1 MSETNILQKV
11 ASSTRQR
18 VDRLKKETPL
28 GNLKAR
34 VASAEKPLDF
44 ALALQGPG
52 LKLIAEIKRASP
64 SKGPL
69 NPDLDA
75 RELAWSY
82 ARGGASA
89 ISVVTEPTF
98 FKGNIHD
105 MATAKTAAGLPVLR
119 KDFLL
124 DEYQVY
130 ESRAHGAD
138 AVLLI
143 AALHEVPALRSLMVL
158 ARDLGMS
165 ILTEVHNKQ
174 EVEKALAA
182 GATLIGINNR
192 NLEDFSVDLNTTLRL
207 KALVPP
213 EIPVVSES
221 GILIPRDLALLRS
234 AGVKAVLIG
243 EALVTS
249 PDPESRVRELLGAPT
264 VIARRPSPK
273 AQGKLRPKQSAEGR

>member
-1 MSETNILQKV
+1 MSETNVLQKI

-34 VASAEKPLDF
+34 VAGAEKPLDF

-52 LKLIAEIKRASP
+52 IKLIAEIKRASP

-75 RELAWSY
+75 RELAGSY
-82 ARGGASA
+82 ARGGAAA

-98 FKGNIHD
+98 FKGNIQD
-105 MATAKTAAGLPVLR
+105 MAKAKAAAGLPVLR

-124 DEYQVY
+124 EEYQVY
-130 ESRAHGAD
+130 ESRAYGAD

-192 NLEDFSVDLNTTLRL
+192 NLEDFSIDLNTTLRL
-207 KALVPP
+207 KALIPP

-221 GILIPRDLALLRS
+221 GILTPRDLALLQS

-249 PDPESRVRELLGAPT
+249 PDPERKVRELLGKTGALPSLRGPT
-264 VIARRPSPK
+264 
-273 AQGKLRPKQSAEGR
+273 

>member
-1 MSETNILQKV
+1 MSETNVLQKI

-44 ALALQGPG
+44 ALALQGSG
-52 LKLIAEIKRASP
+52 IKLIAEIKRASP

-75 RELAWSY
+75 RELAGSY
-82 ARGGASA
+82 ARGGAAA

-98 FKGNIHD
+98 FKGNIQD
-105 MATAKTAAGLPVLR
+105 MTKAKTAAGLPVLR

-124 DEYQVY
+124 EEYQVY
-130 ESRAHGAD
+130 ESRAYGAD

-207 KALVPP
+207 KALIPP

-221 GILIPRDLALLRS
+221 GILTPRDLALLQS

-249 PDPESRVRELLGAPT
+249 PDPERKVRELLGTPA
-264 VIARRPSPK
+264 VIARH
-273 AQGKLRPKQSAEGR
+273 E

>member
-1 MSETNILQKV
+1 MSETNILQKI

-28 GNLKAR
+28 GNLKAK
-34 VASAEKPLDF
+34 AAGAEKSLDF

-52 LKLIAEIKRASP
+52 IKLIAEIKRASP

-75 RELAWSY
+75 RELADSY
-82 ARGGASA
+82 ARGGAAA

-98 FKGNIHD
+98 FKGDIRD
-105 MATAKTAAGLPVLR
+105 VARAKTAGLPVLR
-119 KDFLL
+119 KDFILE
-124 DEYQVY
+124 EYQVY
-130 ESRAHGAD
+130 ESRAYGAD

-174 EVEKALAA
+174 EVEKTLAA

-207 KALVPP
+207 KALIPL

-221 GILIPRDLALLRS
+221 GILTPRDLAMLQS

-249 PDPESRVRELLGAPT
+249 DDPESKARELLGKTGATPGSKSR
-264 VIARRPSPK
+264 A
-273 AQGKLRPKQSAEGR
+273 